1 MHRARNTQGKM
12 TESVRRKEIRVVE
25 WSGVVATA
33 KSRAPGIIMIIPLML
48 WCIMLPN

>member
-1 MHRARNTQGKM
+1 MHRVRNTQGKM
-12 TESVRRKEIRVVE
+12 TESVRRGEIRVV

-48 WCIMLPN
+48 SCKMLPN